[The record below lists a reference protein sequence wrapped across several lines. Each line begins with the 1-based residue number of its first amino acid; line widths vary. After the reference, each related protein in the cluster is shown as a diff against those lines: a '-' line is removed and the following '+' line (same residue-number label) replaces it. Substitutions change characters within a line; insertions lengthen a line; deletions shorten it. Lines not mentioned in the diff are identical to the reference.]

1 MWKTPPKT
9 SGARLT
15 VVNAMPRL
23 AANITL
29 LFTEYPFL
37 DRFAAAA
44 DHGFTG
50 VEILVPYEFST
61 DDILGLRLQEGSR
74 ITCRKVCGKGRW

>member
-1 MWKTPPKT
+1 
-9 SGARLT
+9 
-15 VVNAMPRL
+15 MPRL

-50 VEILVPYEFST
+50 VEISVFPMKSNGDPHPFIFARKAGEN
-61 DDILGLRLQEGSR
+61 GS
-74 ITCRKVCGKGRW
+74 